1 MDNRRPVEPCHT
13 ACVSPAQAQL
23 SLLES
28 LTHAAA
34 QERVWAIVTTAVGVA
49 AVLLAVA
56 LWLVWARP
64 VTSGAAV
71 PLAMLGAIHAI
82 TGAVDFVTLTKERQA
97 LPELLQE
104 APHVL
109 TTEVLPRAVEALA
122 TRRLLRFADG
132 FLLVVGL
139 GLLTRRER
147 LFGVGLGLSV
157 MSGVALELDTLALE
171 RHAVRV
177 QLLEK
182 VETYLQP
189 R

>member
-1 MDNRRPVEPCHT
+1 M
-13 ACVSPAQAQL
+13 SPAQAQL

-64 VTSGAAV
+64 ITIGAAV
-71 PLAMLGAIHAI
+71 PLAILGVIHAI
-82 TGAVDFVTLTKERQA
+82 TGSVDFVTLSKERQA

-109 TTEVLPRAVEALA
+109 TNEVLPQALEALA

-139 GLLTRRER
+139 ALLTRRER
-147 LFGVGLGLSV
+147 LLGVGLGLSV
-157 MSGVALELDTLALE
+157 MSGIALELDTLALE
-171 RHAVRV
+171 RHGARV

-182 VETYLQP
+182 VDTHLQP

>member
-1 MDNRRPVEPCHT
+1 M
-13 ACVSPAQAQL
+13 SPAQAQL

-56 LWLVWARP
+56 LWLVWAKP
-64 VTSGAAV
+64 VTIGAAV
-71 PLAMLGAIHAI
+71 PLAILGAIHAI
-82 TGAVDFVTLTKERQA
+82 TGAADFVTLSKERQA
-97 LPELLQE
+97 LPEQLQE

-109 TTEVLPRAVEALA
+109 TTEVLPRALEALA

-132 FLLVVGL
+132 VLLVVGL
-139 GLLTRRER
+139 ALLTRRER
-147 LFGVGLGLSV
+147 LLGVGLGLSV
-157 MSGVALELDTLALE
+157 MSGIALELDTLALE
-171 RHAVRV
+171 RHGARV

-182 VETYLQP
+182 VDTHLQP

>member
-13 ACVSPAQAQL
+13 GCVSPAQAQL

-34 QERVWAIVTTAVGVA
+34 QERTWAVVTTAIGVT

-56 LWLVWARP
+56 CWLVWARP
-64 VTSGAAV
+64 VTIGAAV
-71 PLAMLGAIHAI
+71 PLLILGAIHAI
-82 TGAVDFVTLTKERQA
+82 TGAVDFVTLSKEQRA

-109 TTEVLPRAVEALA
+109 TTEVLPRALEALA

-147 LFGVGLGLSV
+147 LFGVGLGLLV
-157 MSGVALELDTLALE
+157 MSGVALELDTFALE
-171 RHAVRV
+171 RHAARV
-177 QLLEK
+177 ELLAQ
-182 VETYLQP
+182 VETHLQP